1 MDKYQQ
7 RKQRGWVENSELLAY
22 KDKSVSELKFML
34 TAEDARERTIAVQ
47 LLPLDCELTN
57 ILLNSLAN
65 ESALYT
71 RLAIME
77 KLEHGDQATAQKM
90 IPFLASIGNNQH
102 HSPTSPSKKKSFPLP
117 RDLIARSL
125 GRMNPEIFSILL
137 ESAQRLLLSQLSE
150 LIDAIGYMAFYHP
163 EVATT
168 ENFHQLLEIQKLYRD
183 KPLIQWKLL
192 ICFSAFPQSVDFL
205 LQEKQF
211 VSEAQRSLKLLTAK
225 KD

>member
-7 RKQRGWVENSELLAY
+7 RKQRGWVETSDLLAY
-22 KDKSVSELKFML
+22 KDKFLSELNFML

-125 GRMNPEIFSILL
+125 GRMNPKIFSILL
-137 ESAQRLLLSQLSE
+137 ESAQRLPLSQLSE

-163 EVATT
+163 EVSTT

-211 VSEAQRSLKLLTAK
+211 VSEAQRSLKLLAAK
-225 KD
+225 ED

>member
-7 RKQRGWVENSELLAY
+7 RKQRGWVETSDLLAY
-22 KDKSVSELKFML
+22 KDKFLSELKAML
-34 TAEDARERTIAVQ
+34 TVEDARERTIAVQ

-125 GRMNPEIFSILL
+125 GRMNPKIFSILL
-137 ESAQRLLLSQLSE
+137 ESAQRLPLSQLSE

-168 ENFHQLLEIQKLYRD
+168 ENFHQFLEIQKRYRD

-211 VSEAQRSLKLLTAK
+211 VSEAQRSLKLLAAK
-225 KD
+225 ED

>member
-7 RKQRGWVENSELLAY
+7 RKQRGWVETSELLAY
-22 KDKSVSELKFML
+22 KDKSLSELKAML
-34 TAEDARERTIAVQ
+34 TVEDARERTIAVQ

-102 HSPTSPSKKKSFPLP
+102 HSPTSPSKKK
-117 RDLIARSL
+117 
-125 GRMNPEIFSILL
+125 
-137 ESAQRLLLSQLSE
+137 
-150 LIDAIGYMAFYHP
+150 AFRCRG
-163 EVATT
+163 
-168 ENFHQLLEIQKLYRD
+168 I
-183 KPLIQWKLL
+183 
-192 ICFSAFPQSVDFL
+192 
-205 LQEKQF
+205 
-211 VSEAQRSLKLLTAK
+211 
-225 KD
+225 

>member
-7 RKQRGWVENSELLAY
+7 RKQRGWVETSELLAY
-22 KDKSVSELKFML
+22 KDKSLSELKVML
-34 TAEDARERTIAVQ
+34 TAEDAPERTIAVQ

-137 ESAQRLLLSQLSE
+137 ESAQRLPLSQLSE

-211 VSEAQRSLKLLTAK
+211 VSEAQRSLKLLAAK
-225 KD
+225 ED